1 MLAFLYRWKSW
12 MIKQLCS
19 IQRCS
24 VMRNQDPQV
33 ETGALP
39 DSKKEAFH
47 RSTRGELVSFFPVFQ
62 FSYRSC
68 SHWLYPPAL
77 ACGGPA
83 IHSPHARSPT
93 KNSRRSSRTKTLSAP
108 IRQRVART
116 GDTERRREGGTEAPG
131 VLTGQLEGANLLSER
146 NIPDRVGMQQG
157 DGPSGGLGEE
167 APSGAPWGCWLI

>member
-1 MLAFLYRWKSW
+1 

-33 ETGALP
+33 ETGVLP

-47 RSTRGELVSFFPVFQ
+47 RSTRGELVSFFFSCVPVFLPLVLSLTVPSSSGLWRTCYS
-62 FSYRSC
+62 FTTRKV
-68 SHWLYPPAL
+68 ANE
-77 ACGGPA
+77 
-83 IHSPHARSPT
+83 
-93 KNSRRSSRTKTLSAP
+93 NSRRSSRTKTLSAP

-167 APSGAPWGCWLI
+167 APSGAPWGC